1 VPTALVTGV
10 CLISAVLAAFC
21 HLLFES
27 TVWPAGSAAW
37 LAVLALGAG
46 PVGVAF
52 YLWDYGCKHG
62 DLRVLG
68 GAAYLA
74 PLLSTA
80 VLLVFGLDRPRLS
93 IVVAAVLI
101 TVGAL
106 VAARDLIQTASGRS
120 STVR

>member
-1 VPTALVTGV
+1 
-10 CLISAVLAAFC
+10 
-21 HLLFES
+21 
-27 TVWPAGSAAW
+27 
-37 LAVLALGAG
+37 
-46 PVGVAF
+46 
-52 YLWDYGCKHG
+52 
-62 DLRVLG
+62 LRVLG

-106 VAARDLIQTASGRS
+106 VAARDLIQAASGRS